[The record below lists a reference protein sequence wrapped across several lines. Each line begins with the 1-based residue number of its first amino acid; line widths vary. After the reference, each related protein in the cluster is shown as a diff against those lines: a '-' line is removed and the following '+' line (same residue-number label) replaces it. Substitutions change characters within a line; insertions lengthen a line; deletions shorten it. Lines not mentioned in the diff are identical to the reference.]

1 MNLSICRI
9 QFMSYFYTMVS
20 KTECFP
26 SLCFA
31 YNKNPITW
39 SMNKNWKSILR
50 TYTRQPSLL
59 SATCLGPGGCVKINI
74 SSVFRNAAFQ
84 SPTAAVSASGI
95 TQSKDVRM
103 KETWRFQAIDSRS
116 RRVPLVWRHA
126 PVSSSL
132 TLFKKLSLHLCIGAN
147 SWTSSETSLS
157 NLHYES
163 M

>member
-1 MNLSICRI
+1 MSI
-9 QFMSYFYTMVS
+9 S
-20 KTECFP
+20 KT
-26 SLCFA
+26 
-31 YNKNPITW
+31 YI
-39 SMNKNWKSILR
+39 
-50 TYTRQPSLL
+50 RQLSLL

-95 TQSKDVRM
+95 TKSKDVRM
-103 KETWRFQAIDSRS
+103 KETWRFQAIDRRS

-163 M
+163 MLGTYWDPSWYCWKFVMVLLMWTEWTEVNEGYGMIIKLR

>member
-1 MNLSICRI
+1 
-9 QFMSYFYTMVS
+9 MSYFYTTVS
-20 KTECFP
+20 KIECFSSST
-26 SLCFA
+26 SLII
-31 YNKNPITW
+31 KNPKTL
-39 SMNKNWKSILR
+39 SMNKNWKSFSR
-50 TYTRQPSLL
+50 TYIRQPSLL

-84 SPTAAVSASGI
+84 SPTAAISASGI
-95 TQSKDVRM
+95 TPSKDVRM

-157 NLHYES
+157 NLHYEN